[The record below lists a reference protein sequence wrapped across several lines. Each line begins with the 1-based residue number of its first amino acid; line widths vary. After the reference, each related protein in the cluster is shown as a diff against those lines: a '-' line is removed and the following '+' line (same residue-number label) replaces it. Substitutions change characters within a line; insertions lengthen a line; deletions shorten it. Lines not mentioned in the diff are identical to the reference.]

1 MREELE
7 LLTGE
12 DLSTLTDE
20 EVESLYWYITNQV
33 NSYKKDTTEYLD
45 QVKILL
51 FTCLLAGTAFIDKF
65 DKLTKEYQ
73 TKMINKQA
81 QGIEHIKDVINAP
94 TTDVSETYQ
103 KTLNELKL
111 DLTSQ
116 TQANKKFSV
125 RVKEYYKRALK
136 SVGIDNIDIKE
147 YLIKKLDK
155 YEAIEKVVRYSN
167 GSYYGIDTYNSMVYN
182 TNLTRTA
189 WSETIKRGY
198 VSGND
203 LVYVIPHMYS
213 CPLCQEWQGMTYSI
227 TGHTPGY
234 ESLDNAIDGGL
245 LHPNCKHVIV
255 AYYGQEDD
263 FTYSTPEWEEKYDAR
278 QKINALNLK
287 KSRLKNENIIS
298 AKLDDYKNID
308 KNKKKISAINKEI
321 RGLKQVAS
329 LV

>member
-7 LLTGE
+7 ELTGE
-12 DLSTLTDE
+12 DLSNLSDE
-20 EVESLYWYITNQV
+20 EVEALYIYITNEV
-33 NSYKKDTTEYLD
+33 NSYKKETTEYLD
-45 QVKILL
+45 EVKILL
-51 FTCLLAGTAFIDKF
+51 FSCLLLGTAFLDKF
-65 DKLTKEYQ
+65 DKLSKEYQ
-73 TKMINKQA
+73 TKMINKQTK
-81 QGIEHIKDVINAP
+81 GIEHIKSVINAP
-94 TTDVSETYQ
+94 NTSDISETY
-103 KTLNELKL
+103 KNTLQELKL
-111 DLTSQ
+111 DTTSQ
-116 TQANKKFSV
+116 SQANKKFGV

-136 SVGIDNIDIKE
+136 SVGIDNINIKE

-167 GSYYGIDTYNSMVYN
+167 GSYYGIDAYNSMVYN

-189 WSETIKRGY
+189 WQETIKRNA
-198 VSGND
+198 VEGND

-227 TGHTPGY
+227 SGHTQGY
-234 ESLDNAIDGGL
+234 MKLDTAIDNGL

-255 AYYGQEDD
+255 AYAGQEDD
-263 FTYSTPEWEEKYDAR
+263 FTYSTPEWEEKYDIK

-287 KSRLKNENIIS
+287 KSRLRNENLIS

-321 RGLKQVAS
+321 RALKQGV
-329 LV
+329 

>member
-7 LLTGE
+7 ELTGE
-12 DLSTLTDE
+12 DLSNLSDE
-20 EVESLYWYITNQV
+20 EVEALYIYITNEV
-33 NSYKKDTTEYLD
+33 NSYKEETTEYLD

-51 FTCLLAGTAFIDKF
+51 FSCLLLGTAFIEKF
-65 DKLTKEYQ
+65 DKLSKEYQ
-73 TKMINKQA
+73 IKMINKQA
-81 QGIEHIKDVINAP
+81 EGIDHIKEVINTP
-94 TTDVSETYQ
+94 NTSDISETY
-103 KTLNELKL
+103 KNTLQELKL
-111 DLTSQ
+111 DTTSQ
-116 TQANKKFSV
+116 SAANKKFGV
-125 RVKEYYKRALK
+125 RVKQYYKRALK
-136 SVGIDNIDIKE
+136 SVGIDNINIKE

-155 YEAIEKVVRYSN
+155 YEAIEKVVRYKN

-189 WSETIKRGY
+189 WQETIKRNA
-198 VSGND
+198 VEGND

-227 TGHTPGY
+227 SGHTQGY
-234 ESLDNAIDGGL
+234 IKLDTAIENGL

-255 AYYGQEDD
+255 AYAGQEDD
-263 FTYSTPEWEEKYDAR
+263 FTYSTPEWEEKYDIK

-287 KSRLKNENIIS
+287 KSRLRNENLIS

-321 RGLKQVAS
+321 RALKQG
-329 LV
+329 L